1 MNIVEETKHLFKI
14 SDVNPS
20 ERVKVF
26 QLVFKQ
32 TANLMPQFDELIRYY
47 GLFNNRDQVSIMITN
62 PDEKTL
68 KVDGIIDRDPYE
80 EFLSAGE
87 NDDELTVSI
96 YVDKKIVNETLSIY
110 CYKLFTQ
117 DLLNNSFSKLLVI
130 IAGLIG
136 LGDRLVFDVLDENVF
151 WCTKTIAFVHDQSMI
166 IDSKVDRNGRLQ
178 ACKENCIGF
187 PSQDINLLPDDFYI
201 VQNYIDNA
209 YYECFSKICS
219 LLSVGYIA
227 SFATLSDNGVSGQIN
242 GQRNISFDL
251 SFDKTNA
258 NSELY
263 KIFDWIFSEGNST
276 DKLLLSRNVIS
287 LHCKYTSIDATDEKT
302 FASIKSN
309 YQLYLKENANQY
321 IEAKNKLSEYI
332 CDVVA
337 KLGDDISGLLSGL
350 KNNMIAIVSFFL
362 TVVLVNIVS
371 EQPLNN
377 IFTKE
382 ITVIIELILAGSV
395 AYFLIC
401 RHEIQLKRRKNKRA
415 YSILKENYK
424 DVFSDEELSQIFN
437 NDKLIVDA
445 DKELRKG
452 IAKYSVLWCLLLILI
467 LIAVELISVNPI
479 IIPICKSIFSSIKHW
494 FVK

>member
-1 MNIVEETKHLFKI
+1 MNIVEETKQLFQI
-14 SDVNPS
+14 SDVAPS

-26 QLVFKQ
+26 QLAFKQ
-32 TANLMPQFDELIRYY
+32 TANLMPQFDELIKYY
-47 GLFNNRDQVSIMITN
+47 SLFYNRDRVSIMITN
-62 PDEKTL
+62 PDEQSIKIDGTIERKT
-68 KVDGIIDRDPYE
+68 YE
-80 EFLSAGE
+80 DYLSNGE
-87 NDDELTVSI
+87 KDDELTVNI
-96 YVDKKIVNETLSIY
+96 YVDKEIVNETLSVY
-110 CYKLFTQ
+110 CYRLFTH
-117 DLLNNSFSKLLVI
+117 DLLNNTFSELLVI
-130 IAGLIG
+130 IAELIG
-136 LGDRLVFDVLDENVF
+136 FGDRLIFDVLDENVF

-178 ACKENCIGF
+178 VCKENCIGF

-227 SFATLSDNGVSGQIN
+227 SYATLSDNGVSGQIN

-251 SFDKTNA
+251 SYDKTKA
-258 NSELY
+258 NVELY

-276 DKLLLSRNVIS
+276 DKLLLARNIIS

-350 KNNMIAIVSFFL
+350 KTNLIAIVSFFL

-382 ITVIIELILAGSV
+382 ITVIIELVLAGSV
-395 AYFLIC
+395 VYYFIC
-401 RHEIQLKRRKNKRA
+401 RHEIQLKRKKNKRA
-415 YSILKENYK
+415 YSFMKENYK
-424 DVFSDEELSQIFN
+424 DVFSDEELNQIFN
-437 NDKLIVDA
+437 NDKLIEEA
-445 DKELRKG
+445 DKELKKG
-452 IAKYSVLWCLLLILI
+452 IRKYSVLWWALLILI
-467 LIAVELISVNPI
+467 LISVELISASPI
-479 IIPICKSIFSSIKHW
+479 IIQVCKSVFYFIKHW
-494 FVK
+494 LE

>member
-1 MNIVEETKHLFKI
+1 MNIIEETKNLFQL
-14 SDVNPS
+14 SDIACS
-20 ERVKVF
+20 ERVRVL
-26 QLVFKQ
+26 QLNFNQ
-32 TANLMPQFDELIRYY
+32 AANQMPQFDDLIRYY
-47 GLFNNRDQVSIMITN
+47 HLFNDRDQVNITITN
-62 PDEKTL
+62 PDDQSLQISGITEKESY
-68 KVDGIIDRDPYE
+68 DQ
-80 EFLSAGE
+80 FLSIGE
-87 NDDELTVSI
+87 EDDELAIVI
-96 YVDKKIVNETLSIY
+96 YVNKEIVKETLSVY
-110 CYKLFTQ
+110 CYSLFTQ
-117 DLLNNSFSKLLVI
+117 DLLSNSFSELLVI
-130 IAGLIG
+130 MAGLIG
-136 LGDRLVFDVLDENVF
+136 LGDRLIFDVSDENVF

-166 IDSKVDRNGRLQ
+166 IDSKVDRKGRLQ
-178 ACKENCIGF
+178 VCKENCIGF

-201 VQNYIDNA
+201 VQNYVDNA
-209 YYECFSKICS
+209 YCTCFSKICS
-219 LLSVGYIA
+219 LLSIGYIA

-242 GQRNISFDL
+242 GQRNVSFDL
-251 SFDKTNA
+251 SYDKTKA

-263 KIFDWIFSEGNST
+263 RIFDWIFSEGNST
-276 DKLLLSRNVIS
+276 DKLLLARNIIS

-350 KNNMIAIVSFFL
+350 KNNLIALVSFFL

-382 ITVIIELILAGSV
+382 ITVIIELILVGSV
-395 AYFLIC
+395 VYYLIC
-401 RHEIQLKRRKNKRA
+401 RHEIQLKRKKNKRA
-415 YSILKENYK
+415 YTLLKENYK
-424 DVFSDEELSQIFN
+424 DFFSDEELNQIFN
-437 NDKLIVDA
+437 NDKLIDDA

-452 IAKYSVLWCLLLILI
+452 IIKYSVLWCFLLIVI

-479 IIPICKSIFSSIKHW
+479 IIPICKSILSSIKHW
-494 FVK
+494 FA

>member
-1 MNIVEETKHLFKI
+1 MNIIEETKNLFQL
-14 SDVNPS
+14 SDAACS
-20 ERVKVF
+20 ERVRVL
-26 QLVFKQ
+26 QLSFKQ
-32 TANLMPQFDELIRYY
+32 SANQMPQFDDLIGYFH
-47 GLFNNRDQVSIMITN
+47 LFNDRDQVNITITN
-62 PDEKTL
+62 PDDQSLQICGITEKESY
-68 KVDGIIDRDPYE
+68 DQ
-80 EFLSAGE
+80 FLSIGE
-87 NDDELTVSI
+87 EDDELAIVI
-96 YVDKKIVNETLSIY
+96 YVNKEIVKETLSVY
-110 CYKLFTQ
+110 CYGLFTQ
-117 DLLNNSFSKLLVI
+117 DLLSNSFNELLVI
-130 IAGLIG
+130 MAGLIG
-136 LGDRLVFDVLDENVF
+136 LGDRLIFDVSDENVF

-166 IDSKVDRNGRLQ
+166 IDSKVDRKGRLQ
-178 ACKENCIGF
+178 VCKENSIGF

-201 VQNYIDNA
+201 VQNYIDNT
-209 YYECFSKICS
+209 YYECFGKICS

-227 SFATLSDNGVSGQIN
+227 SYAMLSDNGVSGQIN
-242 GQRNISFDL
+242 GQRSISFDL
-251 SFDKTNA
+251 SYDRINA
-258 NSELY
+258 NVELY
-263 KIFDWIFSEGNST
+263 KIFDWVFSEGNST
-276 DKLLLSRNVIS
+276 DKLLLSRNIIS

-302 FASIKSN
+302 FASIKTN

-337 KLGDDISGLLSGL
+337 KLGDDISGILSGL
-350 KNNMIAIVSFFL
+350 KNNLIAIVSFFL

-395 AYFLIC
+395 VYFLIC

-452 IAKYSVLWCLLLILI
+452 ITKYSVLWCLLLIII
-467 LIAVELISVNPI
+467 LIAVELISANPI
-479 IIPICKSIFSSIKHW
+479 IIPICKNIFSSIKHW